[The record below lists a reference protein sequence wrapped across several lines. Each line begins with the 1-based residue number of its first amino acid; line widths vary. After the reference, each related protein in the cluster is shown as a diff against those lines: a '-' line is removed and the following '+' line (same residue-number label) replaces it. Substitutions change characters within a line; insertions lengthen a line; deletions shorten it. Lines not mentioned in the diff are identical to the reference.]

1 MQSFA
6 PQTLNGFNG
15 AFTHAAVGIA
25 VTDLNFRFI
34 EVNDAFCRITGY
46 SAAELKETDSL
57 SITDS
62 SYQKWNRELF
72 RKLVTNELPAL
83 VLQKPYVTKTGD
95 SVWVQNSVYVVRSAE
110 GLPTSLIIL
119 AEDISD
125 RKAAQSALRESEERF
140 RVQFKATPVPIFSWR
155 RVENDFVLVD
165 YNDAADRMTAHGIN
179 DLVGRRA
186 SQLYVDTPDV
196 PEYMESCFRQKA
208 TIQKS
213 GEFRLLSTG
222 ELKHLDV
229 RFVFAPPDLVM
240 IHTEDITEKVK
251 AERARLLAERQYRD
265 MFENANQGM
274 FQTTPEG
281 QCRAANPALA
291 RILGFSSPEELTAE
305 RTNIGE
311 QSYVDSERREEFKRQ
326 MELHGMVRGFEYEVY
341 RKDGSRIW
349 LSESVRAVRDTNGTV
364 LFYEGIAEDITERK
378 QSENVLRQQKEILQ
392 TIFDHIPVMIDFID
406 REGNVQLVN
415 QEWERK
421 IGWTSEE
428 IVRDR
433 LNIIAECY
441 PDPAEQ
447 DHVFKVVA
455 EGTGAFEDF
464 CVRTKDGRFLDTSWA
479 NVRLSDGS
487 SIGIGKDITAEKRA
501 ERFSGAAASL
511 SHGLSGVTSFFE
523 AANLIADVADNL
535 IGWDA
540 CNLQLYDTQTDTVQ
554 VILAIDTINGER
566 KDVTPTASL
575 PLSVKSRS
583 AIEHGPE
590 LIVRTPP
597 LSFEETAVPFG
608 DTSRPSACIMTVPI
622 HYGTGVLGVLSIQ
635 SYERKA
641 YDQLSLKDLQS
652 LADLCGEA
660 LNRIRAEQSLF
671 ESEER
676 FRQIAENIEDIIWV
690 VDTGENKVLYVNPSF
705 ETIWKRPLDSVY
717 QRNISYLDAV
727 HPDDRSRVKR
737 LMKERLADASCTS
750 FEYRILAPDDS
761 IRWIRSRSF
770 PIRDAEGRPYR
781 IAGVA
786 EDITERKAAET
797 ALRDYSRRL
806 MDAQESERMH
816 IAREL
821 HDEIGQVL
829 TAVRMNLQNL
839 EQDRPSPNAV
849 AEGIRV
855 IDEALRRVRDLSLEL
870 RPSLLDDL
878 GLAAASRWYVD
889 RFARR
894 ADVKAKLQIDF
905 EGSEIRLPHEVE
917 TACFR
922 ILQEALTNIG
932 RHAHAKRIYVLLTIV
947 DSQLFLSVKDDG
959 IGIEGSSSATAETSR
974 PTLGLRGMEERAL
987 AVSGHFEIISALLL
1001 GTEVRVTFPISLPET
1016 LSAVAHG

>member
-6 PQTLNGFNG
+6 PQTLKGFNG

-25 VTDLNFRFI
+25 VTDLSFRFI
-34 EVNDAFCRITGY
+34 EVNEAFCRITGY
-46 SAAELKETDSL
+46 SAAELKETDCL
-57 SITDS
+57 SITDAA
-62 SYQKWNRELF
+62 YRKWNGELL
-72 RKLVTNELPAL
+72 RKLVTNEMPAL
-83 VLQKPYVTKTGD
+83 VLQKPYVTKSGNP
-95 SVWVQNSVYVVRSAE
+95 VWVQNSVYVVRTPE
-110 GLPTSLIIL
+110 DLPGNLIIL

-165 YNDAADRMTAHGIN
+165 YNDAADQMTAHGII
-179 DLVGRRA
+179 DVVGRRA
-186 SQLYVDTPDV
+186 SQLYVNTPEV
-196 PEYMESCFRQKA
+196 PKYMESCFRQKA

-291 RILGFSSPEELTAE
+291 RILGFSSPEELNAE

-311 QSYVDSERREEFKRQ
+311 QSYVDSERREQFKRQ

-349 LSESVRAVRDTNGTV
+349 LSESVRAVRDKNGAV

-378 QSENVLRQQKEILQ
+378 QSENALRQQKEILQ
-392 TIFDHIPVMIDFID
+392 TIFDHIPVMICFID
-406 REGNVQLVN
+406 RTGNMQLVN
-415 QEWERK
+415 HEFERT
-421 IGWTSEE
+421 IGWTAEE

-433 LNIIAECY
+433 IDVLSECY
-441 PDPAEQ
+441 PDPVAQ
-447 DHVFKVVA
+447 AHVFEFVA
-455 EGTGAFEDF
+455 DGSARWEDF
-464 CVRTKDGRFLDTSWA
+464 RTRVKDGHIIDTSWA
-479 NVRLSDGS
+479 NINLSDGT
-487 SIGIGKDITAEKRA
+487 SIGIGKDITERKRA
-501 ERFSGAAASL
+501 DRFSEAAASL
-511 SHGLSGVTSFFE
+511 SHGLSGATSFRE
-523 AANLIADVADNL
+523 AANLISDVADNL

-554 VILAIDTINGER
+554 VILAIDSINGER

-635 SYERKA
+635 SYEWKA

-676 FRQIAENIEDIIWV
+676 FRQIAENLEDIIWV
-690 VDTGENKVLYVNPSF
+690 VDTGENRVLYVNPSY
-705 ETIWKRPLDSVY
+705 ETIWKRSIESVY
-717 QRNISYLDAV
+717 QRNTSYLDAV

-750 FEYRILAPDDS
+750 FEYRILTPDDS

-829 TAVRMNLQNL
+829 TAVRMNLQSL
-839 EQDRPSPNAV
+839 EQNAQSPNDV

-855 IDEALRRVRDLSLEL
+855 IDEALKRVRDLSLEL

-878 GLAAASRWYVD
+878 GLGAATRWYVD

-894 ADVKAKLQIDF
+894 AGVKAELQIDF
-905 EGSEIRLPHEVE
+905 EGSELRLLREVE

-932 RHAHAKRIYVLLTIV
+932 RHAHAKQISVLLTIV
-947 DSQLFLSVKDDG
+947 DSQLLLSVKDDG
-959 IGIEGSSSATAETSR
+959 VGLEASSLATGTFQS
-974 PTLGLRGMEERAL
+974 TLGLRGMEERAL
-987 AVSGHFEIISALLL
+987 AVSGNFEIISALSQ
-1001 GTEVRVTFPISLPET
+1001 GTEVRVTFPISLPEP
-1016 LSAVAHG
+1016 LCAIAHG